1 MNVLMIS
8 PGYPGEMPRFTRALA
23 AQGARVFG
31 LGDQPGSSLPAEVRQ
46 ALVAHLQ
53 VSDLWDE
60 HAVVRH
66 VLHEANEAGIRFD
79 RVECLWEPA
88 MFLAARL
95 REALGA
101 PGLNLEQTIPF
112 RDKERMKQVLDAA
125 GIRTPWHRRARTA
138 DECREAAEECGFPV
152 IVKPIAG
159 AGSADTHRVDDRRQL
174 ERILPTMRHVDEV
187 SVEEFVEGDEFT
199 FDAICAGGEIV
210 FENIA
215 FYRPRPIEEKT
226 AWWISPSSTCLRDIE
241 APELRDGRRMGHA
254 VLSAL
259 GYQNGFSHMEW
270 YRRANGEVVFGEI
283 GARPPGARLVSAMN
297 FACDVDLHAGWA
309 EAVCHRRF
317 TQPVQRRYNATIL
330 CKRAQGQGRIQ
341 RMEGLDRLL
350 ADLGSSIA
358 ALGIQPLG
366 SLVGDWRGSAVSDGW
381 VIVRHPEL
389 QTTFEI
395 ADRVAR
401 ELQIYAG

>member
-8 PGYPGEMPRFTRALA
+8 PGYPGEMPRFTTALA

-31 LGDQPGSSLPAEVRQ
+31 LGDQPGSSLPDEVRH

-53 VSDLWDE
+53 VNDLWDE
-60 HAVVRH
+60 QAVVHR
-66 VLHEANEAGIRFD
+66 VCHEAAEAGIRFD

-101 PGLNLEQTIPF
+101 PGLNVEQTIPF

-138 DECREAAEECGFPV
+138 DQCREAATECGFPV

-159 AGSADTHRVDDRRQL
+159 AGSADTYRVDDREQL
-174 ERILPTMRHVDEV
+174 EQILPMLRHVDEV

-199 FDAICAGGEIV
+199 FDTVCANGEIL

-215 FYRPRPIEEKT
+215 FYRPRPIEEKK
-226 AWWISPSSTCLRDIE
+226 AWWVSPSSTCLREIE
-241 APELRDGRRMGHA
+241 APALQDGRRMRYA
-254 VLSAL
+254 VHQAL
-259 GYQNGFSHMEW
+259 GFQTGFSHMEW
-270 YRRANGEVVFGEI
+270 YRRADGEVVFGEI

-309 EAVCHRRF
+309 EAVCHGRF
-317 TQPVQRRYNATIL
+317 TQPVHRRYNATIL
-330 CKRAQGQGRIQ
+330 CKRAEGQGRIQ
-341 RMEGLDRLL
+341 HVAGLDRLL

-358 ALGIQPLG
+358 ALEIQPPG
-366 SLVGDWRGSAVSDGW
+366 SPVGDWRGSAVSDGW

-401 ELQIYAG
+401 ELKIYAG